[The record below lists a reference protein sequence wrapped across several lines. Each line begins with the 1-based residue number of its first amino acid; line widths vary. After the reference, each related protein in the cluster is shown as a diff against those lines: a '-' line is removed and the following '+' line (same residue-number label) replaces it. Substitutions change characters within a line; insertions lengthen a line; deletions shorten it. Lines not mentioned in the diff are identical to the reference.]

1 MRRET
6 MVAVQHVQEYAM
18 PSTTTQHFGR
28 LLPDHT
34 VTLLHQLALSYATEA
49 FPMRSVIELLE
60 PEILIALKDLPA
72 RSRTTDH
79 LANRIGIPTPTIT
92 KALTRLHQ
100 QGTLKAIVP
109 TLTLTNQGKREALA
123 VRSTTH
129 FLIESLPKLKR
140 KTLRDLHSLLLRIHQ
155 ERLRTFRLPSDS
167 ATRPTSNGPLA
178 LCQVIPMP
186 SPPTATRPGSTPLLP
201 VRKLHRSTCHQP

>member
-1 MRRET
+1 
-6 MVAVQHVQEYAM
+6 M

-49 FPMRSVIELLE
+49 FPMRSLIELLE

-79 LANRIGIPTPTIT
+79 LANRFGIPTPTIT

-100 QGTLKAIVP
+100 QGTLKAIAP

-129 FLIESLPKLKR
+129 FLIESLPKLKP
-140 KTLRDLHSLLLRIHQ
+140 KTLRDLHTLLLRIHQ
-155 ERLRTFRLPSDS
+155 ERLHTFRLPSDS

-178 LCQVIPMP
+178 LGHVIPMP
-186 SPPTATRPGSTPLLP
+186 SPPTGTRPGSTPLLP
-201 VRKLHRSTCHQP
+201 VRKQHRSTCHQP